1 LYEIEKVNLKGKE
14 FGTRLNGKCGKEL
27 SEETNDYT
35 VWENIPMLIKEKA
48 CQA

>member
-1 LYEIEKVNLKGKE
+1 
-14 FGTRLNGKCGKEL
+14 L